1 MKANLFSAKKL
12 PRRVLIGALLAF
24 SSIAAACGS
33 DSSTSTDS
41 VAVDSTQVVS
51 EAPQKIISLSA
62 THTEILFAVGA
73 GDQRQCRRA
82 VPTSQRRQVTTG
94 LKHTQVWEQVWEQ
107 MWEGA

>member
-73 GDQRQCRRA
+73 GDHVA
-82 VPTSQRRQVTTG
+82 VLVVVARVG
-94 LKHTQVWEQVWEQ
+94 LVFL
-107 MWEGA
+107 